1 MNIIKR
7 FTCDVDALLLM
18 QSDMKY
24 EAVSETKEKE
34 KAKERRVVIVVS

>member
-1 MNIIKR
+1 MNSIKR
-7 FTCDVDALLLM
+7 FSCDVDAL

-34 KAKERRVVIVVS
+34 KAKRKEKVIVAS